1 MDFSFGNIL
10 ERSWMK
16 NTRIKEI
23 IIKEVSTTNT
33 DERFMKQILLETLY
47 EILES
52 KQKGESV

>member
-1 MDFSFGNIL
+1 
-10 ERSWMK
+10 MK

-52 KQKGESV
+52 KQKGESVWMMIALTRESRR